1 MSVVFKI
8 QGAKELQRAIR
19 KRPVLMATQA
29 KTIVKKH
36 GALLQT
42 KTQQNMAATYTAG
55 YSTGAAG
62 IRGTVDSVFSNG
74 GMTVT
79 VAPHKEYFP
88 YLEYGTRFMS
98 ARPTLKPAFA
108 YQSIQFVNDLKKMM
122 K

>member
-8 QGAKELQRAIR
+8 QGAKELQRAIS
-19 KRPVLMATQA
+19 KRPVLMAMQA
-29 KTIVKKH
+29 KTIVAKH

-42 KTQQNMAATYTAG
+42 KTAQNMASAYTAG
-55 YSTGAAG
+55 YSNGAT
-62 IRGTVDSVFSNG
+62 RRSLTTTFSNA

-79 VAPHKEYFP
+79 VAPHTEYFP

-98 ARPTLKPAFA
+98 ARPTLKPAFT
-108 YQSIQFVNDLKKMM
+108 YQSVQFVNDLKKMM